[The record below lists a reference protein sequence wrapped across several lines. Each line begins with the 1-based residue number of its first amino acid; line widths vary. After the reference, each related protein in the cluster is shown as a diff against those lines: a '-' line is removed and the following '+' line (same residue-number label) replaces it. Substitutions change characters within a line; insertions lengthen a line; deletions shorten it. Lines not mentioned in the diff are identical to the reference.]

1 MENQTDKKYVNDK
14 LVPSAHLHYGDF
26 SEIAYG
32 CLPVVYQIQTVNTF
46 PLINTSP
53 TSTKVMNPPN
63 FCSTMG
69 TKGLRRYCYILPVRA
84 QNS

>member
-1 MENQTDKKYVNDK
+1 MENQTHKKYVNDK
-14 LVPSAHLHYGDF
+14 LVPSARLHYGDF
-26 SEIAYG
+26 PKIADLTRFG
-32 CLPVVYQIQTVNTF
+32 PLTPS

-53 TSTKVMNPPN
+53 TSTEVMNPPN

-69 TKGLRRYCYILPVRA
+69 TKGLQRYCYPLPVQT